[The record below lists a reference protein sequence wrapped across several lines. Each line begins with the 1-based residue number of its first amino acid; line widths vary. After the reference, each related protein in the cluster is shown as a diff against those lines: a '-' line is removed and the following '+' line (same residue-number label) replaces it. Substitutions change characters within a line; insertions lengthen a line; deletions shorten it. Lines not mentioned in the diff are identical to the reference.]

1 MLISTEMFI
10 GEFHVAKTNK
20 NTHMKQKLLVTLLV
34 CTSLAM
40 QADSHAQGF
49 LKKLKDKVEKKAEEV
64 LDKKV
69 ADKTGTGSSNGSNPT
84 NTNPSS
90 QSKNGRPV
98 NRSGEG
104 LKNSTVPDVLQQ
116 ITEADMAY
124 DKQQFGEARFS
135 VQQALLGVELQI
147 GKQLLQ
153 SLPAE
158 IAGLPK
164 DSAEDRVM
172 SARYGWANLT
182 IQRIYQKD
190 DKQLSILI
198 GNNSMY
204 AGVLDMYFG
213 FASTQSNGET
223 QNSKQIRIKGNKA
236 IIQFEERE
244 GYTILMQMGTS
255 GMITWKGINFTTEK
269 DMMDAVQ
276 QFDIDSIKKT
286 MGEQ

>member
-1 MLISTEMFI
+1 MNGLYWPYGRYSFVFEIF
-10 GEFHVAKTNK
+10 N
-20 NTHMKQKLLVTLLV
+20 MKQKLLPILFV
-34 CTSLAM
+34 CAAIAIQTESN
-40 QADSHAQGF
+40 AQGF
-49 LKKLKDKVEKKAEEV
+49 LKKLKDKVEKKAEDV

-69 ADKTGTGSSNGSNPT
+69 ADKTGTGNTTGNGTS
-84 NTNPSS
+84 NTNPTSNA
-90 QSKNGRPV
+90 KNGRPV
-98 NRSGEG
+98 NTSGEG
-104 LKNSTVPDVLQQ
+104 LKNSTIPDVLQQ
-116 ITEADMAY
+116 ITDADLAY
-124 DKQQFGEARFS
+124 NKQQFGEARFS

-164 DSAEDRVM
+164 DSTEDRVM

-198 GNNSMY
+198 GNNAMY
-204 AGVLDMYFG
+204 AGALDMYFG
-213 FASTQSNGET
+213 FAATQSNGET
-223 QNSKQIRIKGNKA
+223 QNTKQIRIKGNKA

>member
-1 MLISTEMFI
+1 MVCVGLTVDIVLCFEIF
-10 GEFHVAKTNK
+10 N
-20 NTHMKQKLLVTLLV
+20 MKQRLLLILFACAAIAIQTE
-34 CTSLAM
+34 SN
-40 QADSHAQGF
+40 AQGF
-49 LKKLKDKVEKKAEEV
+49 LKKLKDKVEKKAEDA
-64 LDKKV
+64 LDKKI
-69 ADKTGTGSSNGSNPT
+69 ADKTGVGNTTGNGTANPNPT
-84 NTNPSS
+84 SN
-90 QSKNGRPV
+90 SKNGRPV
-98 NRSGEG
+98 NTSGEG

-116 ITEADMAY
+116 ITDADLAY
-124 DKQQFGEARFS
+124 NKQQFGEARFS

-158 IAGLPK
+158 VAGLPK
-164 DSAEDRVM
+164 DSTEDRVM

-198 GNNSMY
+198 GNNAMY
-204 AGVLDMYFG
+204 AGALDMYFG
-213 FASTQSNGET
+213 FAATQSNGET
-223 QNSKQIRIKGNKA
+223 QNTKQIRIKGNKA